1 LLAAAVDTDGFRLVL
16 LDMQMPEMS
25 GAEVAARIRGDAR
38 LGDVRLVLLSSMG
51 SLPGGVQAARALGFD
66 GALAKPVPALDAL
79 RHGRDGAR
87 LGGVD
92 AAAGASVALAPD
104 APRVLVVTE
113 TAVER
118 EILVQMLGR
127 LGCRAEGIA
136 DADGARAA
144 ASPGR
149 YDLAVVDLDMR
160 DGLATAAAIRAG
172 HGAERVV
179 GCGVDD
185 RLRGERAAAGLAG
198 YVVKPVQLADLAQI
212 LARPGRRAASSG
224 PPEAKTSPDAGVA
237 RPTDSA
243 RRRCRCAQLLARS
256 RSKGFVVCAQI
267 SNEWTPAL
275 AVHTRAKRTVFLVSS
290 RTSSKPSPA
299 IGVPASMLIVVVTFG
314 MVTDP
319 TFFSAARNDMGR
331 PSRARPS
338 FT

>member
-1 LLAAAVDTDGFRLVL
+1 VPPLRLEGTRVLIVDDNLTNRRVLRAQLGSWGCRTAEAAGGAEALALLAAAVDTDRFQLVL

-66 GALAKPVPALDAL
+66 GALAKPVL
-79 RHGRDGAR
+79 RSTLFDTVATV
-87 LGGVD
+87 LASAGVD
-92 AAAGASVALAPD
+92 AVAGASVALAPD

-160 DGLATAAAIRAG
+160 DGLGTAIAIRGA

-224 PPEAKTSPDAGVA
+224 PPEAKTSPDAG
-237 RPTDSA
+237 
-243 RRRCRCAQLLARS
+243 
-256 RSKGFVVCAQI
+256 
-267 SNEWTPAL
+267 
-275 AVHTRAKRTVFLVSS
+275 
-290 RTSSKPSPA
+290 
-299 IGVPASMLIVVVTFG
+299 
-314 MVTDP
+314 
-319 TFFSAARNDMGR
+319 
-331 PSRARPS
+331 
-338 FT
+338 